1 MTIQILISLCLVVF
15 FWALAWRLQSV
26 IIRQAILLGTSYLF
40 YANWGIGF
48 LLVLVASSLMNYQ
61 LGLWLR
67 RQPSA
72 GRLWIGVTLNLLLL
86 GSFKYLPPLIGAL
99 PGTSSLPDFVRHIV
113 MPVGISFWTFQGL
126 SFLFDTYREEELDP
140 TLLEFCLYM
149 AFWPTVLAGPIC
161 RLPNMLPQFRRVSA
175 FDIADISVG
184 AQRVLQGIIMK
195 MVLAQLLA
203 SGLTSDAGVT
213 AGFDQIKSG
222 WGGLDVLLL
231 GMGFGLQLFFDFAG
245 YSHMVIGAA
254 RLFGMRLE
262 ENFDRPFLSLT
273 PSAFWTRWHMSLSF
287 WIRDY
292 VFLPLATARRGVWW
306 QYLALIFAMTMF
318 GLWHAAKATFI
329 IWGAYHGFLIVA
341 HRLGQRVKRHLP
353 FTWPAF
359 LGALLSW
366 AGTFCLV
373 SLGWIF
379 FRAHDLDQAWSML
392 RAVLLP
398 TSYDQ
403 FVLPGSFYILV
414 PFMAIAYL
422 LYTPAESFLAAWRA
436 RYRAKL
442 QMSGERLD
450 FSAAPGSLTR
460 INLILAALYDFSCE
474 KIWWWLTPA
483 VVVVSVFV
491 SLAVFNQGSAI
502 SVTPYMYTIF

>member
-1 MTIQILISLCLVVF
+1 MTTQLLMSLCLVLF
-15 FWALAWRLQSV
+15 LWALAWRQHSV
-26 IIRQAILLGTSYLF
+26 ILRQAILLVASYIF

-48 LLVLVASSLMNYQ
+48 LLVLVASSVMNYQ

-67 RQPSA
+67 RQPTA
-72 GRLWIGVTLNLLLL
+72 GRLWVGVTLNVLLLA
-86 GSFKYLPPLIGAL
+86 SFKYVPSLLVAL
-99 PGTSSLPDFVRHIV
+99 PGTVSLPDFVRHVV

-161 RLPNMLPQFRRVSA
+161 RLPNMLPQFRQVST
-175 FDIADISVG
+175 FNIGDISVG
-184 AQRVLQGIIMK
+184 AQRLLQGIFMK

-231 GMGFGLQLFFDFAG
+231 GIGFGLQLFFDFAG

-262 ENFDRPFLSLT
+262 ENFNRPFLSLT

-292 VFLPLATARRGVWW
+292 VFLPLATVRRGTWW
-306 QYLALIFAMTMF
+306 QYLALIIAMTVF
-318 GLWHAAKATFI
+318 GLWHAATATFI
-329 IWGAYHGFLIVA
+329 IWGVYHGLLMVA
-341 HRLGQRVKRHLP
+341 HRLGHQVKRYLP

-366 AGTFCLV
+366 VSTFCLI

-379 FRAHDLDQAWSML
+379 FRAQDLNQAWSML
-392 RAVLLP
+392 RAVLIPSSYQQLILP
-398 TSYDQ
+398 K
-403 FVLPGSFYILV
+403 SFYILV
-414 PFMAIAYL
+414 TFMAMAYL
-422 LYTPAESFLAAWRA
+422 LWKPLESFLAAWRA
-436 RYRAKL
+436 RYRPKL
-442 QMSGERLD
+442 QMSGEGLD
-450 FSAAPGSLTR
+450 VSAAPGSLTR

-502 SVTPYMYTIF
+502 SVTPFMYTIF